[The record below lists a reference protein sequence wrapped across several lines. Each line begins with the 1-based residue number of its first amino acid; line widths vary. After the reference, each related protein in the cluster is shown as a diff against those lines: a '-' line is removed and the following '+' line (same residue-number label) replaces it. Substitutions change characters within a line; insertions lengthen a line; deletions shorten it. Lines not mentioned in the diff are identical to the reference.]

1 METRSNLKLM
11 NLKPIVS
18 FAFASL
24 LFASASQAQEQ
35 QMPPNVIVI
44 LADDLGYAD
53 VGFNGCKDIPTPNI
67 DRIAQNGVRFTNAYV
82 SYSVCGPSR
91 AGLITGRY
99 QDRFGFSRNPLFAPN
114 DPEMGLP
121 LSEQTLAD
129 ALSQAN
135 YKSLAVG
142 KWHLG
147 AHESLHPLKRGF
159 NDFYGFLSG
168 GHQYFP
174 EELTLEDEFQVKA
187 QYDAYRTKLLKNHTR
202 VEETE
207 YLTDAFSREAVS
219 YIESN
224 KDQPFFIY
232 LAYNAP
238 HGPLQATEK
247 NLDRFR
253 HIENKKRQ
261 TYAAMVS
268 AVDDG
273 VGQVLGKLEELGIS
287 DQTMVFFLSDN
298 GGPEE
303 HNGSDNGV
311 LREGKSSLYEGG
323 IRVPFA
329 MQWPA
334 QIPAGKVYE
343 QPVIALD
350 IFATA
355 VANSKVSPKNQLDG
369 VDLIPYL
376 KGQQQ
381 GAPHEAL
388 YWRKFDQDAYAVR
401 QGDFKLVRYNSDEDE
416 LYNIEEDISE
426 SNLLPTAD
434 QENYSRLRK
443 TYAEWNDQLMDPAFL
458 GLMQDKEYSRQHPN
472 RFRRM
477 NPYEPDTLK
486 PAVPSGYSLLWA
498 DEFDGA
504 GKPDSLYWSYEEG
517 FVRNEELQWYQ
528 ADNAKVCNG
537 VLEIEG
543 RRERVKNPH
552 YEKSSRSWK
561 KNRPEAEYTSACVK
575 TSGKFSFQY
584 GIMEVRAKI
593 DTSMGMWPAIWTL
606 GVTRRWPSNGEVD
619 QMEYYREKGKAKLLA
634 NAAWAGA
641 DGKIVWDSARIP
653 INDFLDTQPD
663 WVERFHVWKMDWT
676 ESYIRLYLD
685 DQLLN
690 EINIQDVEYLDGFN
704 PFHQPQYIL
713 LNLAIGSNG
722 GDPSKTDFPRKY
734 LVDYVR
740 VYQKE

>member
-1 METRSNLKLM
+1 M
-11 NLKPIVS
+11 NLKTLFP
-18 FAFASL
+18 FALTPL
-24 LFASASQAQEQ
+24 LWASASQAQERSTL
-35 QMPPNVIVI
+35 PNVIVI

-67 DRIAQNGVRFTNAYV
+67 DRIAQNGVRFTNGYV
-82 SYSVCGPSR
+82 SFSVCGPSR
-91 AGLITGRY
+91 AGLMTGRY

-121 LSEQTLAD
+121 QSEQTLAD
-129 ALSQAN
+129 ALNQAS
-135 YKSLAVG
+135 YRSLAIG

-159 NDFYGFLSG
+159 NDFYGFLGG

-174 EELTLEDEFQVKA
+174 EELTLKDEFEVKTE
-187 QYDAYRTKLLKNHTR
+187 YDSYRTMLLQNYRR
-202 VEETE
+202 VEEKE

-219 YIESN
+219 YIEAN
-224 KDQPFFIY
+224 KDAPFFIY

-247 NLDRFR
+247 YMKRFD
-253 HIENKKRQ
+253 HIENQKRR

-273 VGQVLGKLEELGIS
+273 VGNVLDKLEELGIS
-287 DQTMVFFLSDN
+287 DNTMVFFLSDN

-303 HNGSDNGV
+303 QNGSDNGI

-329 MQWPA
+329 MQWPSRIA
-334 QIPAGKVYE
+334 AGKVYDE
-343 QPVIALD
+343 PVIALD

-355 VANSKVSPKNQLDG
+355 VGNAGVSPKNQLDG
-369 VDLIPYL
+369 VDLVPYL
-376 KGQQQ
+376 TGKKQ

-388 YWRKFDQDAYAVR
+388 FWRKFDQNVYAVR
-401 QGDFKLVRYNSDEDE
+401 QGDYKVVRYKSVEDE
-416 LYNIEEDISE
+416 MYDVEKDISE
-426 SNLLPTAD
+426 TNPLSTAD
-434 QENYSRLRK
+434 QADYSVLK
-443 TYAEWNDQLMDPAFL
+443 KAYAGWEDQMTDPAFL
-458 GLMQDKEYSRQHPN
+458 GLMQDKEYSLKYPN
-472 RFRRM
+472 RFRRT

-486 PAVPSGYSLLWA
+486 PVVPEGYSLLWS
-498 DEFDGA
+498 DEFDKP
-504 GKPDSLYWSYEEG
+504 GKPDPLYWVYEEG
-517 FVRNEELQWYQ
+517 FVRNQELQWYQ
-528 ADNAKVCNG
+528 PDNANVRNG

-543 RRERVKNPH
+543 RRERVQNPD
-552 YEKSSRSWK
+552 YEKDSKNWK
-561 KNRPEAEYTSACVK
+561 TNRREAEYTSACVK

-606 GVTRRWPSNGEVD
+606 GVTRRWPGNGEVD
-619 QMEYYREKGKAKLLA
+619 QMEYFRHEGIAKIFA
-634 NAAWAGA
+634 NAAWAGP
-641 DGKIVWDSARIP
+641 DGKIVWDVERIP
-653 INDFLDTQPD
+653 FDNFLDAQPD
-663 WVERFHVWKMDWT
+663 WAERFHIWKMDWT
-676 ESYIRLYLD
+676 EDYIRLYMD
-685 DQLLN
+685 GQLLN
-690 EINIQDVEYLDGFN
+690 EIDIKNAEYLDGFN

-722 GDPSKTDFPRKY
+722 GDPSGTTFPRKY

-740 VYQKE
+740 VYQKN